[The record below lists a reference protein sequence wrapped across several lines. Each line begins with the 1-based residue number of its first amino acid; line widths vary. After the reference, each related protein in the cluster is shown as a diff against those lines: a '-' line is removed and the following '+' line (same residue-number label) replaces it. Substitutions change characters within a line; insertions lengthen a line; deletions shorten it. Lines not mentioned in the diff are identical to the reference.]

1 MAALFLAA
9 CPIFAQASNIVVAIC
24 VAGYPSG
31 DFTCS
36 DTMFASQ
43 EYVDC
48 VDDPSSPAIGSPD
61 RGSGFIRWGNT
72 VNGEFV
78 ADGQA
83 LYDFSGWQVISGPV
97 VRAVVGVDEDRIYGD
112 GMDRQCRRGWFV
124 RESG

>member
-1 MAALFLAA
+1 M
-9 CPIFAQASNIVVAIC
+9 ASNIVIAIC

-31 DFTCS
+31 NFTCA
-36 DTMFASQ
+36 DTLFSSQ

-48 VDDPSSPAIGSPD
+48 VDDPSAPAIGYPE
-61 RGSGFIRWGNT
+61 RGSGLIRWGNT

-78 ADGQA
+78 ADGHA
-83 LYDFSGWQVISGPV
+83 LYEFSGWQVISGPV

-112 GMDRQCRRGWFV
+112 GMDRECRKGWFV